1 MEGPV
6 FEAVHDDADGDMLLQ
21 NRIFL
26 SDCIN
31 QAAGRI
37 NRGGDLFSPR
47 PLTLPAVIKQSNSQG
62 EYIFLLKDAS
72 IQPCE
77 AWAAWKADG

>member
-1 MEGPV
+1 MLLMERTV
-6 FEAVHDDADGDMLLQ
+6 LEAVHDNADGNMLLQ

-47 PLTLPAVIKQSNSQG
+47 PLTLPAVIKQSNRHR
-62 EYIFLLKDAS
+62 EYVLLLENTS
-72 IQPCE
+72 IQSRE
-77 AWAAWKADG
+77 GRVA

>member
-6 FEAVHDDADGDMLLQ
+6 FEAVHDDADGNMLLQ

-47 PLTLPAVIKQSNSQG
+47 PLTLPAVIKQYSRFWKFSLKTARD
-62 EYIFLLKDAS
+62 LL
-72 IQPCE
+72 PLT
-77 AWAAWKADG
+77 